1 MDEVRSI
8 LVIATRQIGDVLLTA
23 PLIDAA
29 RRRWPAAAIDVL
41 GFERTLG
48 MLEGHAAVRERIE
61 VPAGQGWR
69 ASMALL
75 QRLWRR
81 YDLALVTQHSDRAHL
96 YGWCAARVRSGL
108 VPARRSTSWWKRLLL
123 RHAVTIDDDTTPT
136 VLEKLALLQPW
147 QADAGAV
154 TVAPPPARALP
165 ADLESALATRFV
177 VVHVPSMWSYKQWPL
192 ASFERL
198 IAGLLAAGH
207 QVVLSGSGSPTD
219 QAQVAP
225 MRRLGA
231 PPRLLDASGR
241 LDLRQMAALLAR
253 AALYVGPDTSITH
266 LAAACGTPV
275 VTMFGPT
282 NPVRWGPWPQGA
294 SAAAYRRAQPRQ
306 TAGRIVLL
314 QAAQDCIACGRAG
327 CDDHH
332 HSRSACLDAL
342 PVERVL
348 DECLAVLAAG
358 TPPAVAPSRTTPGT
372 TPDTAPDTAPDTP
385 SSAVATADSR
395 RSAV

>member
-1 MDEVRSI
+1 MEDVRSI

-23 PLIDAA
+23 PLIEAA
-29 RRRWPAAAIDVL
+29 RRRWPGAAIDVL
-41 GFERTLG
+41 GFARTLG
-48 MLEGHAAVRERIE
+48 MLEGHPAVRERIE
-61 VPAGQGWR
+61 VPPGQGWR
-69 ASMALL
+69 ASLALL
-75 QRLWRR
+75 RRLWRR

-96 YGWCAARVRSGL
+96 YGWCAARMRSGL
-108 VPARRSTSWWKRLLL
+108 VPARRSISWWKRLLL
-123 RHAVTIDDDTTPT
+123 RHAVTIDDDGTPT
-136 VLEKLALLQPW
+136 VLEKLSLLRPW
-147 QADAGAV
+147 QAEAGAV
-154 TVAPPPARALP
+154 TVTPPPARELP
-165 ADLESALATRFV
+165 ADLEAQLAGRFV

-207 QVVLSGSGSPTD
+207 QVVLSGSASETD

-231 PPRLLDASGR
+231 APQLIDASGR
-241 LDLRQMAALLAR
+241 LDLRQMTALLAR

-275 VTMFGPT
+275 VAMFGPT

-294 SAAAYRRAQPRQ
+294 TAPGYRRAQPRQ
-306 TAGRIVLL
+306 TVGRIVLL
-314 QAAQDCIACGRAG
+314 QAEQDCIACGRAG

-342 PVERVL
+342 PAERVL
-348 DECLAVLAAG
+348 RECLAVLDAPTRTVAAAE
-358 TPPAVAPSRTTPGT
+358 PLRS
-372 TPDTAPDTAPDTP
+372 TA
-385 SSAVATADSR
+385 
-395 RSAV
+395 